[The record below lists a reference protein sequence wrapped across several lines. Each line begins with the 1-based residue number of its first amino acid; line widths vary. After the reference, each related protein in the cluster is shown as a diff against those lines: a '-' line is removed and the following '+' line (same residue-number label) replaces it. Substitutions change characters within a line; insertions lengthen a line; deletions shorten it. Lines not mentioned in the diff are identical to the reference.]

1 MFVSGGHCSYLPKGF
16 TDHEK
21 VVPSDIFY
29 PCLEEALTKVDEERR
44 KDLRWINDQNDQQR
58 RLSGFKSKIHAK
70 RIENAS
76 TAGVD
81 FLNELR

>member
-16 TDHEK
+16 TDLDT

-44 KDLRWINDQNDQQR
+44 KDLRWIND
-58 RLSGFKSKIHAK
+58 
-70 RIENAS
+70 
-76 TAGVD
+76 
-81 FLNELR
+81 